1 MLTARK
7 PALVQPVPETP
18 AADPADTTTEGLA
31 HLLAEMQGL
40 ALVLPPVDRTDAE
53 IEAGFDNM
61 PV

>member
-1 MLTARK
+1 MTTPKK
-7 PALVQPVPETP
+7 PTPAEQTGTETP
-18 AADPADTTTEGLA
+18 APDQGLA

-53 IEAGFDNM
+53 IEADFDNM